1 VRAWPC
7 WVGRGWVCLRLVGV
21 LRFGLVGLVWLS
33 VSSCV
38 GLGWVGPGVF
48 SWPIWWVELVWVVAL
63 RLVWLRRCVLG
74 CVALGGW
81 VGLSIIVL
89 GWVGRVGLAEVA
101 LAGKGWVELGWVVFG
116 LGRSLG

>member
-1 VRAWPC
+1 M
-7 WVGRGWVCLRLVGV
+7 RLVGV

-74 CVALGGW
+74 CVALGG
-81 VGLSIIVL
+81 L
-89 GWVGRVGLAEVA
+89 GWAEYNC
-101 LAGKGWVELGWVVFG
+101 AGLGWACW
-116 LGRSLG
+116 LG